1 MGVGRLGRTPALKF
15 PRNVVIAA
23 FPDIMAAGL
32 RFFGSDMSMKLLVAV
47 AGIFLISGTAW
58 GEDRLDDAIRL
69 ERGVTE
75 EGAKS
80 QKVVSRLSQETRDLL
95 EQYRL
100 ARQKTDSLR
109 VYNKALRELID
120 AQKVEAT
127 SIESQ
132 IDRAAAM
139 EREIIPLMS
148 EMVDVL
154 ERFKALDV
162 PFLFDERT
170 RRIEGLKNLLAR
182 SDVSTSE
189 KFRQILEA
197 YQIENEYGRTIEA
210 YRSDI
215 VFQDRTQTVDLLR
228 VGRIALLYRTLD
240 GLNVGYWSSTT
251 KTWEEL
257 SDDYDDA
264 LRKGLSIARKQ
275 AVPDLLKVPVSAAP
289 SLK

>member
-1 MGVGRLGRTPALKF
+1 
-15 PRNVVIAA
+15 
-23 FPDIMAAGL
+23 
-32 RFFGSDMSMKLLVAV
+32 
-47 AGIFLISGTAW
+47 
-58 GEDRLDDAIRL
+58 
-69 ERGVTE
+69 VTE

-197 YQIENEYGRTIEA
+197 YQVENEYGRTIEA

-240 GLNVGYWSSTT
+240 GSNVGYWSSTT

-275 AVPDLLKVPVSAAP
+275 TVPDLLKVPVSAAP